1 MALVVGRGVRT
12 VVLMMGAGVGVGV
25 GVGVG
30 LGAVV
35 GGRVVVVAGMEVI
48 G

>member
-1 MALVVGRGVRT
+1 MVGRGVRT
-12 VVLMMGAGVGVGV
+12 VVLMMGA